1 MDHDQCRKYKILS
14 IATDKK
20 NICEEME
27 EIERETNL
35 KASNTFV
42 NILKHFSVSNIENLA
57 FDDRIEMKD
66 EPNAKFINVDVVC
79 VPWPSLS
86 LTKRKSPTFVI
97 TTIPPTI
104 VA

>member
-1 MDHDQCRKYKILS
+1 
-14 IATDKK
+14 
-20 NICEEME
+20 
-27 EIERETNL
+27 
-35 KASNTFV
+35 
-42 NILKHFSVSNIENLA
+42 
-57 FDDRIEMKD
+57 MKD